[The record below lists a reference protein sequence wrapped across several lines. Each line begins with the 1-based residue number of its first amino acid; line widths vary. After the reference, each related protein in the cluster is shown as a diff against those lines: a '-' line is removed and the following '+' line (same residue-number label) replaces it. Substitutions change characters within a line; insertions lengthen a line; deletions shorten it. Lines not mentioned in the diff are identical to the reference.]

1 MKIIIEGDAN
11 ELAALVNEVND
22 NDVPKFS
29 TSGQFVPSIS
39 VISDPKPTFEP
50 DTNEIIAAFKKMTLA
65 RIKQLETY
73 TGQDHCEVNAV
84 RQCVEFIT
92 ALELDGD
99 GD

>member
-11 ELAALVNEVND
+11 ELAALVNEVNGTQ
-22 NDVPKFS
+22 S
-29 TSGQFVPSIS
+29 
-39 VISDPKPTFEP
+39 EP
-50 DTNEIIAAFKKMTLA
+50 ETDEIIAAFKKMTLA